1 MTEET
6 LDTSSQAKGRPTFLT
21 VLCILTFIGSGLGL
35 LGGLFGL
42 LGASFFIALPGAA
55 GGTTLVVIIGLLAS
69 ILCLFGAIKMW
80 GLAKQGF
87 TLYLL
92 GAILAIVASIISA
105 LTIGSAIS
113 DAVSGFGEFGT
124 ELEDELAQLGSSAS
138 TVVSGFASAAAWMAV
153 VWSVIINGLFIGLYA
168 ANRKHLTK

>member
-6 LDTSSQAKGRPTFLT
+6 LDTGTPAKGRPTFLT

-55 GGTTLVVIIGLLAS
+55 GGTTLIVIIGLLAS

-80 GLAKQGF
+80 GLSKQGF
-87 TLYLL
+87 TLYLF
-92 GAILAIVASIISA
+92 GAILAIIASIISA
-105 LTIGSAIS
+105 ATIGAVIS
-113 DAVSGFGEFGT
+113 EAVSGFGE
-124 ELEDELAQLGSSAS
+124 LDEEYGAQ
-138 TVVSGFASAAAWMAV
+138 ASAVAGGVAAGLAWMSV
-153 VWSVIINGLFIGLYA
+153 VWSVLINGLFVGLYA